1 MNYFILR
8 SILEKYILEIERL
21 NCLTSNFL
29 SFDFDLERSFYCAI
43 RKPVLHI
50 YLLLT
55 FFLLLLFF
63 EDTWLWSFKILT
75 LTFNLQGSS
84 EVKNISAIR
93 KFIHHFLSNFHRHFL
108 SISYRF
114 REIRLRSFQSLTLTF
129 DPERS
134 SGVKNSFTI
143 RKFILHF
150 LSNFYRH
157 FLPISY
163 RFRDF
168 RLQSF

>member
-1 MNYFILR
+1 LTLTLRDRFIVPFESLYFI
-8 SILEKYILEIERL
+8 SI
-21 NCLTSNFL
+21 
-29 SFDFDLERSFYCAI
+29 FYWHFSSI
-43 RKPVLHI
+43 S
-50 YLLLT
+50 YL
-55 FFLLLLFF
+55 F
-63 EDTWLWSFKILT
+63 EDIWLWSFKILT

-84 EVKNISAIR
+84 EVKYISAIR

-134 SGVKNSFTI
+134 SGVKNIFTI
-143 RKFILHF
+143 RKPIHDF

-157 FLPISY
+157 FLSISY
-163 RFRDF
+163 RFRDI